1 MKRFDHISAQNYEE
15 AAQLLAQGEGKRDA
29 MAGGT
34 DLLGTYTDR
43 LLEEYPEAVV
53 SLKKIPGYIRE
64 EKGELVLGAGTTLS
78 EIAQSDAVKAYAQAL
93 AQAAYSVASP
103 LIRNTATLGGNV
115 CQDVR
120 CWYYRYPD
128 SIGGRLNCKRKGGA
142 TCYAIAGENRYH
154 SIFGGMCTA
163 ARHVSTPALRER
175 ISRDTWQRFAK
186 AIGMARLA
194 SFWNTTPCR

>member
-15 AAQLLAQGEGKRDA
+15 AAQLLAQGEEKRDA

-34 DLLGTYTDR
+34 DLLGTYKDR

-64 EKGELVLGAGTTLS
+64 EKEELVLGAGTTLS

-142 TCYAIAGENRYH
+142 TCYAIAGECAR
-154 SIFGGMCTA
+154 A

>member
-93 AQAAYSVASP
+93 AQAAYSVGVAADSQYGDARRQCVP
-103 LIRNTATLGGNV
+103 GCALLVLSLSGFDRRTAEL
-115 CQDVR
+115 QA
-120 CWYYRYPD
+120 
-128 SIGGRLNCKRKGGA
+128 KRRSDLL
-142 TCYAIAGENRYH
+142 CHR
-154 SIFGGMCTA
+154 
-163 ARHVSTPALRER
+163 R
-175 ISRDTWQRFAK
+175 
-186 AIGMARLA
+186 
-194 SFWNTTPCR
+194 